1 MRGKTHGYNSFITC
15 NCWTELK
22 IYDVF
27 MDLKIKLLNAGWST
41 PGQFYPIKS
50 AENIEKLVVLFFSSA
65 GMEY

>member
-1 MRGKTHGYNSFITC
+1 
-15 NCWTELK
+15 
-22 IYDVF
+22 